1 MVYKVCQ
8 GDDRMILVTERY
20 TDFMVDQNPYA
31 RFIYFETEKQDTA
44 TDFVSIRDRKNA
56 IPIRYRHNMS
66 DKGLW
71 QDEDYTNKASMAKV
85 DFSNAFENSRA
96 SRVVVFPMISFNI
109 ILSFLTPKY
118 QKLFENEYAKLL
130 AHNDIR
136 DYRYNNAF

>member
-1 MVYKVCQ
+1 
-8 GDDRMILVTERY
+8 MILITERY

-31 RFIYFETEKQDTA
+31 RFIYFETEKKDA
-44 TDFVSIRDRKNA
+44 ITDSTNIRGRKNA
-56 IPIRYRHNMS
+56 VPIRYRNNMS

-85 DFSNAFENSRA
+85 DFSYAFESSRA

-109 ILSFLTPKY
+109 VLSFLTPKY